1 MKIIG
6 KLFVTGEISVNLDVP
21 VSVGLPPPLDISK
34 RTVAYNPLHPIKVE
48 GLSVT
53 DPTPTLKTA
62 LPPVIC
68 QVCQVERQSG
78 RDPAYR

>member
-6 KLFVTGEISVNLDVP
+6 KLFVTGEISVHLDVP

-48 GLSVT
+48 G
-53 DPTPTLKTA
+53 
-62 LPPVIC
+62 
-68 QVCQVERQSG
+68 
-78 RDPAYR
+78 